1 MTRFHVRRFVS
12 RCQAI
17 LALTLLFAVVAF
29 SLAAAQVVPQRPLLT
44 IDAAPSLEFPG
55 SILVS
60 GSGFTAGGD
69 VFIGLYDQWG
79 KQAYET
85 RWVVASQP
93 TYGLDGSLD
102 PAAGYV
108 SGGWVNEVFA
118 IDCRS
123 GIMIRAHDRASGI
136 WTDVL
141 DIEVYT
147 SNCVPPRDDDRR
159 TPD

>member
-1 MTRFHVRRFVS
+1 MSRRRSCRSDHSSRSTTR
-12 RCQAI
+12 
-17 LALTLLFAVVAF
+17 
-29 SLAAAQVVPQRPLLT
+29 RPSKYRVT
-44 IDAAPSLEFPG
+44 
-55 SILVS
+55 ILVS

-79 KQAYET
+79 KQVHET
-85 RWVVASQP
+85 RWVVASQS

-108 SGGWVNEVFA
+108 SGGWINEVFA

-123 GIMIRAHDRASGI
+123 DIMIRAHDRASES

-141 DIEVYT
+141 DVEVYA
-147 SNCVPPRDDDRR
+147 SGCVASRDDTRR